1 MAEPLAST
9 PGHSMSNKTS
19 AAAAL
24 GRASLL
30 LLLLLSGGIK
40 AADESGNNL
49 LSALRTG
56 GYVILMRHA
65 SSPGTL
71 PDAAQADADNPQHER
86 QLDEAGQSSARD
98 MGEALH
104 RLGIPIGHVLS
115 SPTYRALETVRLAR
129 LGQPQTFPQLG
140 DNGHSMAADTSG
152 SRAAW
157 LTARAAEPPMPGTNT
172 IIVTHFP
179 NIAEAFPQAAAGLAD
194 GEALILHPD
203 GRGSA
208 ALVARL
214 KIGDWNKLDR

>member
-1 MAEPLAST
+1 
-9 PGHSMSNKTS
+9 MSNRTS
-19 AAAAL
+19 AAAL
-24 GRASLL
+24 RLASLL
-30 LLLLLSGGIK
+30 LLLGLSAGSQ
-40 AADESGNNL
+40 AADVSGHNL

-65 SSPGTL
+65 NSPRTL
-71 PDAAQADADNPQHER
+71 PDATQADADNPQHER
-86 QLDEAGQSSARD
+86 QLDEAGRSSARG

-104 RLGIPIGHVLS
+104 RLGIPIGRVLS

-140 DNGHSMAADTSG
+140 DDGQSMMTDTSG

-157 LTARAAEPPMPGTNT
+157 LTARAAEPPMAGTNT

-179 NIAEAFPQAAAGLAD
+179 NIAEAFPQAAAGLAE

-208 ALVARL
+208 TLVARL
-214 KIGDWNKLDR
+214 KIVDWNNLDR